1 MRYIVD
7 LHIHSRFSRAC
18 SKNLTLS
25 NLAAWAAVKGIDIL
39 GTSDFTH
46 PAWRKEIE
54 ERLQPAEDGLFRL
67 KTQYLAEDG
76 EGSYESAPETRDTR
90 EVRFMLTSEVSCIYK
105 KNGRTR
111 RLHLLIFM
119 PTLSGVDAF
128 TAALEARKCN
138 LRADGRPILGIDAK
152 EIVRMAI
159 DADPRAMVVP
169 AHAWTPWFSVFGS
182 ESGFDSLEECFEEF
196 TPQIKAIET
205 GLSSDPLM
213 NHRLSKLDNIA
224 LISNSDAHGVRNL
237 GREANAIDVEHISYD
252 AVIAAITNIQNNN
265 TRSSSQKFLYTIEF
279 FPEEG
284 KYHVDGHRACNFFCD
299 PEQTVK
305 MNGLCPK
312 CHKPL
317 TRGVMGRVQT
327 LADRPHIP
335 HGVQHLIAA
344 KQQFIAQKN
353 IVPLEELL
361 GECLG
366 KTKTSKAVQQL
377 YKESLKKLGTE
388 FNILLDRDEKEIL
401 AAIGEKPAEAIAKM
415 RRGDVSVKPGYDGV
429 YGVVKI
435 FQK

>member
-67 KTQYLAEDG
+67 KPQYLAEDG
-76 EGSYESAPETRDTR
+76 EGSYEPAPQTRDTR
-90 EVRFMLTSEVSCIYK
+90 EVRYMLTSEVSCIYK

-119 PTLSGVDAF
+119 PTLAGVDAF

-138 LRADGRPILGIDAK
+138 IRADGRPILGVDAK
-152 EIVRMAI
+152 EIVRMVI

-196 TPQIKAIET
+196 TSHIKAIET
-205 GLSSDPLM
+205 GLSSDSLM

-237 GREANAIDVEHISYD
+237 GREASAIDVENISYD
-252 AVIAAITNIQNNN
+252 AIISAITNTRNETIQS
-265 TRSSSQKFLYTIEF
+265 TQQKFLYTIEF

-299 PEQTVK
+299 PEQTLK
-305 MNGLCPK
+305 INGLCPK

-317 TRGVMGRVQT
+317 TRGVMGRVQS
-327 LADRPHIP
+327 LADRPLAQ
-335 HGVQHLIAA
+335 HGAQLTKEQA
-344 KQQFIAQKN
+344 QFVAQKS

-361 GECLG
+361 SDCLG
-366 KTKTSKAVQQL
+366 KTKASKAVQQL
-377 YKESLKKLGTE
+377 YKEALKKLGPE
-388 FNILLDRDEKEIL
+388 FFILLDREENEIL
-401 AAIGEKPAEAIAKM
+401 AAIGEKPAEAITKM
-415 RRGDVSVKPGYDGV
+415 RRGEIKVRPGYDGE
-429 YGVVKI
+429 YGVITI
-435 FQK
+435 F